1 MYNLLQRALGTATQR
16 ASLSLQAFAKGSKM
30 TGENINR
37 SFKYRYGFSY
47 QFAAFS
53 SDAPVFEVTEDN
65 FKAEVLESKVPVIL
79 DCYADWCGPCRQLTP
94 MLVDSV
100 EKQDGAVR
108 LAKLNVDENSNL
120 SQALKIESLP
130 TVFSV
135 HNGKLNSKFIGL
147 VSEDQLSEFVEKT
160 IEAAGATE

>member
-1 MYNLLQRALGTATQR
+1 MSHFLQRAFSHSASRALGFR
-16 ASLSLQAFAKGSKM
+16 PLVHGSGLARVVSKSSSKLRC
-30 TGENINR
+30 GLVEQI
-37 SFKYRYGFSY
+37 
-47 QFAAFS
+47 AAFS
-53 SDAPVFEVTEDN
+53 SDSSVFEVTEDTFQN
-65 FKAEVLESKVPVIL
+65 DVLESKVPVVL

-100 EKQDGAVR
+100 EKQNGAVR

-120 SQALKIESLP
+120 SQLLKIESLP

-135 HNGKLNSKFIGL
+135 HNGKLISKFIGL

-160 IEAAGATE
+160 KEAGETTD